1 MKVKGLLSTRF
12 LIAGMALILTGIPE
26 LAKAAQEPAPAS
38 TQVPADA
45 TTPSDQNETTDT
57 TGQEP
62 DSPGTTKAQEQQ
74 SAPAAAGTA
83 APAGQAANPSQSE
96 TTPKKPLG
104 TAAAQPLTPSG
115 TAASEPAGVAIA
127 PAKQRRTRSLLIKVG
142 AILAAGAAVGTVYA
156 LSSAT
161 GSKPPGSR

>member
-1 MKVKGLLSTRF
+1 MKAIRLLATRF
-12 LIAGMALILTGIPE
+12 LIAGMAVILAGVPE
-26 LAKAAQEPAPAS
+26 VARAGQEPAPAS
-38 TQVPADA
+38 SQVPADG
-45 TTPSDQNETTDT
+45 TTPSDQGKTSDT
-57 TGQEP
+57 AGQEP
-62 DSPGTTKAQEQQ
+62 DSPGTVKAQEEQ
-74 SAPAAAGTA
+74 SSPTSGAAAT
-83 APAGQAANPSQSE
+83 SQSSSQSQ

>member
-1 MKVKGLLSTRF
+1 MKAKGLLATRF
-12 LIAGMALILTGIPE
+12 LIAGMAVILTGVPE
-26 LAKAAQEPAPAS
+26 LARAAQEPAPAS
-38 TQVPADA
+38 TQVPA
-45 TTPSDQNETTDT
+45 TTPSDQSKTADS

-74 SAPAAAGTA
+74 SAPAASGAT
-83 APAGQAANPSQSE
+83 APAGQTATPSQSQ

-104 TAAAQPLTPSG
+104 TAAAEPLTPSG

-142 AILAAGAAVGTVYA
+142 AIVAAGAAVGAVYA